1 MVYTLHDR
9 LSRASVE
16 RFAGPVFRRLHSCN
30 TRAYPSLTNG
40 RWIVS
45 DEVQIFIE
53 GEFVFPGK
61 DQQDGTY
68 WVRRVRDLH
77 MNIHPVEDI
86 AIQAGLITV
95 HCDRIVAV
103 ALKIEIDL

>member
-1 MVYTLHDR
+1 M
-9 LSRASVE
+9 
-16 RFAGPVFRRLHSCN
+16 
-30 TRAYPSLTNG
+30 TNG

-68 WVRRVRDLH
+68 WVRRVRDLR
-77 MNIHPVEDI
+77 MNIHPVEVLLSR
-86 AIQAGLITV
+86 QAS
-95 HCDRIVAV
+95 
-103 ALKIEIDL
+103 

>member
-1 MVYTLHDR
+1 M
-9 LSRASVE
+9 
-16 RFAGPVFRRLHSCN
+16 
-30 TRAYPSLTNG
+30 TNG

-68 WVRRVRDLH
+68 WVRRVRDLR

-86 AIQAGLITV
+86 TIQAGLITV
-95 HCDRIVAV
+95 YCDRFVAA